1 MRAHDDR
8 EKFLEIIEEVP
19 LVSVAAQRAGIAKS
33 TIYRWKQSSKTFAQ
47 ALDKALKRG
56 RHNIN
61 DLAESQLINLI
72 RKGDFKSVRYWL
84 DNNNRRYVRPRPP
97 EPVIPVTAVEIRIV
111 DPAKIRKAKK
121 KPILRQSASSQN

>member
-47 ALDKALKRG
+47 DLNKALNRG

-97 EPVIPVTAVEIRIV
+97 EPAVPVTAVEIRIV
-111 DPAKIRKAKK
+111 DPAKIRRAKK